1 MTHSTWSLIADGLFV
16 GFGARLGSGCTS
28 GHGVA
33 RISPHSLMAD
43 VATIGQHLGNLHP
56 AEALPAGTTGTAC
69 VVPAAAVSSTV
80 LAAAGRPIVT
90 SSPEEAAITAERRR

>member
-1 MTHSTWSLIADGLFV
+1 MAVALLVGLAAVPPLLAAAAGGVAPVTMTHSTWSLIADGLFV

-43 VATIGQHLGNLHP
+43 VATIGQHLGNPHP
-56 AEALPAGTTGTAC
+56 AEALPA
-69 VVPAAAVSSTV
+69 
-80 LAAAGRPIVT
+80 
-90 SSPEEAAITAERRR
+90 